1 MPFVSRRRTRLQ
13 IFGVV
18 VLLVGLS
25 VGGFIYWHGF
35 RDESQD
41 DDVLRAQDQSK
52 AYDLAMQRNVGPVGL
67 LMDRWSDKLA
77 QLGQPKPLGIAIVV
91 ISGLTAG
98 GFFLAA
104 SRRSD

>member
-1 MPFVSRRRTRLQ
+1 MPFVTRRRTRLQ
-13 IFGVV
+13 FLGVV

-25 VGGFIYWHGF
+25 VGGFIYWHGL
-35 RDESQD
+35 RDGSGD
-41 DDVLRAQDQSK
+41 DDVLAAQDQSK

-77 QLGQPKPLGIAIVV
+77 QLGRPKPLGIVIMVV
-91 ISGLTAG
+91 SGLTAG
-98 GFFLAA
+98 GFFLTA